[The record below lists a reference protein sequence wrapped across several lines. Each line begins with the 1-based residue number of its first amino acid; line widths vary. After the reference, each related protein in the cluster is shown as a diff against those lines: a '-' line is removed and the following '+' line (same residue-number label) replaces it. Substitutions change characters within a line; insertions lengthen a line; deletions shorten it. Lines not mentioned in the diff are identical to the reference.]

1 MRSTMF
7 IAMAAVGGAKTNV
20 PQNIG
25 GQTGK
30 FAGHREKPRYE
41 YVVFRAYDSIGD
53 LEAALLDGTL
63 DFAHDLNGFSP
74 GDFLSEEHFHPPR
87 LPWGA
92 VLNSLSKLEQ
102 LAATPPTTVA
112 NLTRPTRFMYAH
124 AHVLIAPFPFSS
136 LSLLP
141 VDALFLLTR
150 PPSLILTSPFFGARP
165 QVHHGLPA
173 PADLCRRYH
182 LDPLPPRHRHAPD
195 SRLQRH
201 VPQLL
206 PDAIAIAAA
215 RAAGRRHPRRRHCC
229 RRPLRRRLPPLPLLL
244 G

>member
-1 MRSTMF
+1 MF

-53 LEAALLDGTL
+53 VEAALLDGTL

-141 VDALFLLTR
+141 VDALF
-150 PPSLILTSPFFGARP
+150 PPHAPSLSDPHLAFFWCATAGTSRTSRTSRFVPSIPSRP
-165 QVHHGLPA
+165 STATASP
-173 PADLCRRYH
+173 CN
-182 LDPLPPRHRHAPD
+182 
-195 SRLQRH
+195 
-201 VPQLL
+201 
-206 PDAIAIAAA
+206 
-215 RAAGRRHPRRRHCC
+215 
-229 RRPLRRRLPPLPLLL
+229 
-244 G
+244 